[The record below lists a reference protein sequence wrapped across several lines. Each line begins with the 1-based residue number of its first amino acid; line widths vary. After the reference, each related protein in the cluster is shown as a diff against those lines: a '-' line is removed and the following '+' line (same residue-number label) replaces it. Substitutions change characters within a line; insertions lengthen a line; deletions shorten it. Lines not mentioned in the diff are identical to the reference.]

1 DVPVVVRLQVHQART
16 LARRIH
22 QPAVGER
29 GQRQP
34 VLEVRVGHERV
45 IAVVEYVVVAASAG
59 HDQVLAAAAG
69 QGLVGAGTQGGQV
82 LGIEDGKV
90 GGVHRRQLRRKV
102 AILPERS
109 EEHTSEL
116 QSRENLVCRLLL
128 EKKKT

>member
-1 DVPVVVRLQVHQART
+1 VRRVFVFMLRRPPRST
-16 LARRIH
+16 LFPYTTLFRS
-22 QPAVGER
+22 
-29 GQRQP
+29 
-34 VLEVRVGHERV
+34 
-45 IAVVEYVVVAASAG
+45 YVVVAASAG